1 MNIHHFL
8 IDSVDSK
15 LKRSDVKKA
24 ISLTSKATSPD
35 WQGELIISLL
45 NRSVFLTEI
54 VAFVSSTELTKRRT
68 KLAVF
73 LAKIK
78 KFSEDPFLVAVV
90 FISFTLVFMK
100 KWSPGGNLDT
110 IWYSAVSK
118 NIALSGNYFQ
128 FKVSEYWGWKIY
140 DHMPLDYWIVGTL
153 MRLFGISDFVARIY
167 PMCCAFTSYLL
178 VYFTGVKLKDKFFGF
193 ACLIAF
199 LICYGSSKWNSSLIH
214 DVPLTMCFLATF
226 YFFIR
231 GFKNP
236 RFLYGVSFFF
246 AMGVFTKGPI
256 IFAFGPALV
265 LWFLWQQD
273 FTILK
278 SKHFY
283 FAALFLIVLLLIPF
297 LPQLAFEGK
306 SYYQAMIQYK
316 AEFINAKNPDW
327 SHRLAYFG
335 VLFFGATP
343 TVLLFLLN
351 LAQLFKSNRSIAPED
366 AFQMSG
372 LRFATAIA
380 FSVVIPLSI
389 FDMKFPH
396 YMLPVYPFL
405 AFVAGLSFQKLVVRY
420 QATLPVYVKRIS
432 IAAICF
438 FVAFP
443 VKLSGGRD
451 KQVINVVDLL
461 KFDSLIQQ
469 KDIFYVG
476 NYHSDMSIFQSFNFY
491 GSLNVMGIEDEDV
504 FELDIKNSYLLIP
517 VEKLPMKNRS
527 LGLISEKDCFLKNGE
542 FCVVTDSKNLRFNL
556 PDDDFPYETY

>member
-1 MNIHHFL
+1 MAKFSANFKT
-8 IDSVDSK
+8 K
-15 LKRSDVKKA
+15 LKKYYD
-24 ISLTSKATSPD
+24 
-35 WQGELIISLL
+35 
-45 NRSVFLTEI
+45 
-54 VAFVSSTELTKRRT
+54 
-68 KLAVF
+68 
-73 LAKIK
+73 
-78 KFSEDPFLVAVV
+78 DPYFVAVV
-90 FISFTLVFMK
+90 FISFALVFMK

-118 NIALSGNYFQ
+118 NIAISGNYFQ

-153 MRLFGISDFVARIY
+153 MRLFGVSDFVARIY
-167 PMCCAFTSYLL
+167 PMCCAFASYLL
-178 VYFTGVKLKDKFFGF
+178 VYFTGIKLKDKFFGF
-193 ACLIAF
+193 SCLLAF

-214 DVPLTMCFLATF
+214 DVPLTTFFLAAF
-226 YFFIR
+226 YCFVR
-231 GFKNP
+231 GLKDQ
-236 RFLYGVSFFF
+236 RYLYGVSLFF
-246 AMGVFTKGPI
+246 ALGVFTKGPI
-256 IFAFGPALV
+256 IFAFGPAL
-265 LWFLWQQD
+265 LIWFFWQRD
-273 FTILK
+273 FTMLK

-283 FAALFLIVLLLIPF
+283 FAAFVLVGLLAIPF

-306 SYYQAMIQYK
+306 SYYRAMIEYK
-316 AEFINAKNPDW
+316 VEFINAKNPAW
-327 SHRLAYFG
+327 SHRFAYFG

-343 TVLLFLLN
+343 TVLLFLYN
-351 LAQLFKSNRSIAPED
+351 LPKLLKPNLSSPENMN
-366 AFQMSG
+366 FYKISG
-372 LRFATAIA
+372 LRFATAVI

-405 AFVAGLSFQKLVVRY
+405 AFVAGLSFETFVAKY
-420 QATLPVYVKRIS
+420 QDVIALYTKRIS

-461 KFDSLIQQ
+461 KFDPKIQE
-469 KDIFYVG
+469 KDIYYVG

-504 FELDIKNSYLLIP
+504 YDLDVKNSYVLIP

-527 LGLISEKDCFLKNGE
+527 LGLITEKNCFIKNGE
-542 FCVVTDSKNLRFNL
+542 LCVVTESKDLHFNL
-556 PDDDFPYETY
+556 PDDDFPFETY